1 MIKRRLLLTWLG
13 KHDLDSEA
21 EGALGPIGSILV
33 ESDAPYDEV
42 IILTNNWFD
51 RISDYRVWLSKTLRN
66 KRRSTK
72 IIIDKV
78 NIKSPIDYPSIY
90 AIAEKELSQTSPD
103 RDLVTLNLSSGTP
116 AMAAVWVLI
125 GKGIYNTKL
134 VQTSKENG
142 LSDVTLPVNIALE
155 SLKRQDDVLGELAST
170 ALDFDGQFAH
180 IQTGSAP
187 MRNAVDMAKKLSPRN
202 LPVIIQGESGTG
214 KEVFAEAIH
223 KASQRT
229 DKPFIAVN
237 CGAIP
242 ETLIDSHLFGHK
254 KGSFTGATT
263 DRKGFFEEAEG
274 GTLFLDEVGELPLNA
289 QAKLLRALQQKQIT
303 PVGESKPKTVDVR
316 IIAATHRDLLAMID
330 AGEFREDLFYR
341 LAVGVVQ
348 LPPLRERQEDI
359 EDLLTVLIERL
370 NDEAKDQPGYQS
382 KKISKDAIDF
392 VKNQTWPGNIRELWN
407 TLLRASIWSDSD
419 MLTAEHLQRAMIKR
433 RERPEQQVQSIDLSA
448 GIDINQVIDNAKR
461 NFVIEALKITAGQKS
476 KAAALLGLQNHQTL
490 TNWMDKLGIE
500 GD

>member
-1 MIKRRLLLTWLG
+1 MKRRLLLTWLG
-13 KHDLDSEA
+13 KHDLDAEA
-21 EGALGPIGSILV
+21 EGTLGPIGSILV

-42 IILTNNWFD
+42 KILTNNWFD
-51 RISDYRVWLSKTLRN
+51 RISDYQIWLSKTLRSN
-66 KRRSTK
+66 RRSTK
-72 IIIDKV
+72 IIIDTVK
-78 NIKSPIDYPSIY
+78 IKSPIDYPSIY
-90 AIAEKELSQTSPD
+90 AIAEKELSQTSLD
-103 RDLVTLNLSSGTP
+103 SDLVTLNLSSGTP
-116 AMAAVWVLI
+116 AMAAVWVLL

-134 VQTSKENG
+134 VQTSVQNG

-155 SLKRQDDVLGELAST
+155 SLKRQDEVLGELAS
-170 ALDFDGQFAH
+170 AAPDFDGQFAH
-180 IQTGSAP
+180 IQTGSEP
-187 MRNAVDMAKKLSPRN
+187 MRNAVEMAKKLSPRN

-223 KASQRT
+223 KASPRA

-254 KGSFTGATT
+254 KGSFTGAME
-263 DRKGFFEEAEG
+263 DRKGLFEEANG
-274 GTLFLDEVGELPLNA
+274 GTLFLDEIGELPLDA

-316 IIAATHRDLLAMID
+316 IIAATHRDLLAMVD
-330 AGEFREDLFYR
+330 EGSFREDLFYR

-359 EDLLTVLIERL
+359 QDLLAVLLASL

-392 VKNQTWPGNIRELWN
+392 IKIQPWPGNIRELWN

-433 RERPEQQVQSIDLSA
+433 REKPGQQVQSIDVSA
-448 GIDINQVIDNAKR
+448 GIDINQVIDKTKR
-461 NFVIEALKITAGQKS
+461 HCILEALKITAGQKS
-476 KAAALLGLQNHQTL
+476 KAAKLLGLPNHQTL
-490 TNWMDKLGIE
+490 SNWMDKLGIE